1 MNQRILLCE
10 DEAGLVLTLR
20 DRLESEG
27 FTVEVARD
35 GETGL
40 ERATSESFDLIILD
54 VMMPRKSGFDVC
66 RDLRRRDVQT
76 PIIMLTARGQVV
88 DKVVGLKLGADDYVT
103 KPFET
108 AELLARIEAL
118 LRRSGTASP
127 PAPSADSYQFGPI
140 RMNFRSAEVH
150 RDGKQIELSAREFS
164 LLRYFIEHRGSALSR
179 EELLNEVWGYNS
191 TPSTRTVDVHVA
203 WLRQKLEPNPRH
215 PQFILTV
222 HGRGYKFVG

>member
-10 DEAGLVLTLR
+10 DEPGLVLTLR

-27 FTVEVARD
+27 FSVEVARD
-35 GETGL
+35 GEAGL
-40 ERATSESFDLIILD
+40 ERAASESFDLIILD
-54 VMMPRKSGFDVC
+54 VMMPRKNGFDVC
-66 RDLRRRDVQT
+66 RDLRRGDVRT

-118 LRRSGTASP
+118 LRRSGTA
-127 PAPSADSYQFGPI
+127 PAPAASADSYQFGPI

-164 LLRYFIEHRGSALSR
+164 LLRYFIEH
-179 EELLNEVWGYNS
+179 
-191 TPSTRTVDVHVA
+191 
-203 WLRQKLEPNPRH
+203 
-215 PQFILTV
+215 
-222 HGRGYKFVG
+222 